1 MLNVGF
7 DNYISLEYVR
17 AICGNTNAAPIKKH
31 LNVMKTN
38 YPTNVVDFTNGNALK
53 SIVYLTDGSL
63 ALSSIASKTLKER
76 YTTAK
81 LEEKNPIRKEN

>member
-7 DNYISLEYVR
+7 ENYISLEYIS
-17 AICGNTNAAPIKKH
+17 AICGNPSAAPIKKH
-31 LNVMKTN
+31 LQGMKTN

-53 SIVYLTDGSL
+53 SIVYMTDGSI

-76 YTTAK
+76 YCNAK
-81 LEEKNPIRKEN
+81 FEEKNPIRKEN